1 VLKWAT
7 TSIEEGIRATVNM
20 GACEA
25 VGGARGHGRLG
36 AAAVKGIARVGLGP
50 DSLGPVQ
57 HGARPHSEGVGPF
70 NPFPKFQSFS
80 NIQTLSNL

>member
-7 TSIEEGIRATVNM
+7 TSIEEGIRAMVNV
-20 GACEA
+20 GTCEA

-50 DSLGPVQ
+50 DGLGPVQ
-57 HGARPHSEGVGPF
+57 HGARPHSEGGRP
-70 NPFPKFQSFS
+70 
-80 NIQTLSNL
+80 I